1 MSELNIFELKFADV
15 GEGIEEGTVL
25 KVYFK
30 IGDKVKEGDIL
41 VTVETDKVNSDVSA
55 PINGFITKLQV
66 KEGQMIY
73 VGDTIA
79 VISDK
84 INEKTNLNMKVS
96 NENESQY
103 EDKEDDAGVVGD
115 LENSSQI
122 IETFDD
128 NHISNEINNL
138 SEKKILTTPLVRSM
152 AKKLGIDLNNV
163 NGSGIN
169 GKILKEDVEKY
180 QNENLKHSTL
190 STKTQNIK
198 EKEEQTL
205 FKNFDF
211 NSSSDTEFIKITR
224 LRKTI
229 SEQMKISKNATVPT
243 TLLNEINIDNLIVFR
258 EKLKIE
264 AYSKNIKLTY
274 LAFIMKAVVIV
285 LKEFPIF
292 NSSFNELK
300 DEMIIH
306 KNINLGIAVDTE
318 NGLIVPNI
326 KNADKMNILELAK
339 ELEIIA
345 KETREKKVSIE
356 KLKNGTFTITNFG
369 AIDLMYGTPII
380 NYPETAIL
388 GIGKIIKKP
397 IVEQEKIIIANM
409 LPLSL
414 TIDHRIIDGADGGR
428 FLKRFREIL
437 NNLS

>member
-1 MSELNIFELKFADV
+1 MFELKFADI
-15 GEGIEEGTVL
+15 GEGIDEGTVL

-30 IGDKVKEGDIL
+30 VGDKVKEGDIL
-41 VTVETDKVNSDVSA
+41 ATVETDKVNADLPA
-55 PINGFITKLQV
+55 PINGFITKLGV
-66 KEGQMIY
+66 KEGETIH
-73 VGDTIA
+73 VGDMVA
-79 VISDK
+79 VISDE
-84 INEKTNLNMKVS
+84 INEKTNLNNNKLS
-96 NENESQY
+96 DENELKHK
-103 EDKEDDAGVVGD
+103 DKEDDAGVVGD

-122 IETFDD
+122 IETFSD
-128 NHISNEINNL
+128 NHDLNKINSNKE
-138 SEKKILTTPLVRSM
+138 KILTTPLVRSM

-180 QNENLKHSTL
+180 QNENLKFSNL
-190 STKTQNIK
+190 STQKQNI
-198 EKEEQTL
+198 EESHSL
-205 FKNFDF
+205 NNFDF
-211 NSSSDTEFIKITR
+211 SSSDVEVIKISR
-224 LRKTI
+224 LRKSI
-229 SEQMKISKNATVPT
+229 SEQMKISKNFIVPT
-243 TLLNEINIDNLIVFR
+243 TLLNEINIDNLVSFR
-258 EKLKIE
+258 KKLKSE
-264 AYSKNIKLTY
+264 ADYKNIKLTY
-274 LAFIMKAVVIV
+274 MAFIMKAIILV

-292 NSSFNELK
+292 NSSFNEIK
-300 DEMIIH
+300 DEIIIK

-326 KNADKMNILELAK
+326 KNANKMNILELAK

-345 KETREKKVSIE
+345 KETRERKVSIE

-369 AIDLMYGTPII
+369 AIDLTYGTPII

-428 FLKRFREIL
+428 FLKRFKEIL